1 MDTGSNGLP
10 RLILDFDVR
19 FGSKVDT
26 IRSLHRPEKAWAR
39 YGSAHRFRGL
49 EIDQLILGRRLHGHV
64 GRSAAVQS
72 SVSWKMLGVRV
83 SFDVFAPLWMQ

>member
-1 MDTGSNGLP
+1 MSALGQKWTLFDHFIGP
-10 RLILDFDVR
+10 RKHGR
-19 FGSKVDT
+19 
-26 IRSLHRPEKAWAR
+26 R

-64 GRSAAVQS
+64 ARSAAVQS